1 MGVDRDDLGC
11 WIVKGNGATNPGY
24 IGIDTGSARSMPA
37 SVIETTWCL
46 SARTRRPALVRRG
59 DLIALWIT
67 GKVNPGIYEFGYVT
81 SDGVVDEPTDPGS
94 ALHVD
99 FQAIRLDQDSYVPRA
114 EMAASPTLRNCEQ
127 FRAPIMANPSYLTRP
142 EAVLL
147 AELIARRVP
156 RESMEISGWAT
167 ALTW

>member
-24 IGIDTGSARSMPA
+24 VGIEIGAARSMPA
-37 SVIETTWCL
+37 SVIDATWCL

-67 GKVNPGIYEFGYVT
+67 GKKNPGIYEFGCVT
-81 SDGVVDEPTDPGS
+81 SDGVADEPTDPGS
-94 ALHVD
+94 ALHVGYR
-99 FQAIRLDQDSYVPRA
+99 AIRLDRNSYVPRA
-114 EMAASPTLRNCEQ
+114 EMAESPTLRDCEQ
-127 FRAPIMANPSYLTRP
+127 FRAPIVANPSYLTRP
-142 EAVLL
+142 EAAVL
-147 AELIARRVP
+147 AGLIALRVP

-167 ALTW
+167 ALT